1 MAGDEADETE
11 TILAAA
17 TPTSGTNVRIPMPR
31 TEIRKRKS
39 SVADH
44 KNWLQHFFRVK
55 PATRVIAL
63 NVNEVKGRWET
74 YRILF
79 GWKQYGMD
87 EVHLDKEK
95 GTIYGRV
102 ADVNCKSTT
111 TQKFSLYHSSPR
123 FYHCLWTTTARAHDS
138 SPFQALHLRPVEF
151 SAEVYTVLEH
161 GHHANLSVA
170 RFRQHHGAA
179 SSFHKVVD
187 TLQMNLSK
195 RGLTVEDPA
204 RAKEMAR
211 VLDDII
217 GADW

>member
-1 MAGDEADETE
+1 
-11 TILAAA
+11 
-17 TPTSGTNVRIPMPR
+17 MPR

-102 ADVNCKSTT
+102 ADVNCKSATEKT
-111 TQKFSLYHSSPR
+111 KLSGFFPLPFPHSSLR
-123 FYHCLWTTTARAHDS
+123 FYRCLWTMTARAHDS

-151 SAEVYTVLEH
+151 SAESYTVLEH
-161 GHHANLSVA
+161 GHHANLSVV

-187 TLQMNLSK
+187 TLQMMLSK

-217 GADW
+217 GTN